1 MGNVNFKTAL
11 TLLTMSQKLDCKK
24 DQNVPLSEDGKKTMK
39 DWKTWYEK
47 LSSGDQEKN
56 REYCQEP
63 CDTYMDGESYSSWKT
78 DTMGYGNCCDIL
90 NLCGGTSGWIIFL
103 IILIVIGCLAAA
115 GAAFYFFYWKRKM
128 GGRDEEEKEVES
140 GEDTTKS
147 GYDIS
152 VDTY

>member
-1 MGNVNFKTAL
+1 MAL
-11 TLLTMSQKLDCKK
+11 NCKDLDAKLDDASKK
-24 DQNVPLSEDGKKTMK
+24 NMKGWKDLYDSLSPEN
-39 DWKTWYEK
+39 
-47 LSSGDQEKN
+47 QEK
-56 REYCQEP
+56 EKAKCEKQCEQYMESDSYGDGET
-63 CDTYMDGESYSSWKT
+63 DTYGYSL
-78 DTMGYGNCCDIL
+78 CCDML
-90 NLCGGTSGWIIFL
+90 SYCGGTSGWVIFL

-128 GGRDEEEKEVES
+128 SGRDEEEKEVES

>member
-1 MGNVNFKTAL
+1 MNQNYGCGTDLNEKADEAGKKHMEELKAKYESFPSEYRENYREF
-11 TLLTMSQKLDCKK
+11 CKK
-24 DQNVPLSEDGKKTMK
+24 PCE
-39 DWKTWYEK
+39 
-47 LSSGDQEKN
+47 
-56 REYCQEP
+56 EYMET
-63 CDTYMDGESYSSWKT
+63 DSYNNGET
-78 DTMGYGNCCDIL
+78 DTVGYLECCDMFSY
-90 NLCGGTSGWIIFL
+90 CGGTSGWVIFL

-115 GAAFYFFYWKRKM
+115 GAAFWFFYWKRKM

>member
-1 MGNVNFKTAL
+1 
-11 TLLTMSQKLDCKK
+11 MSVCGGKLDMKLNDMAK
-24 DQNVPLSEDGKKTMK
+24 AMMEAGKEKF
-39 DWKTWYEK
+39 DK
-47 LSSGDQEKN
+47 LSSADQEKG
-56 REYCQEP
+56 RENCKKQ
-63 CDTYMDGESYSSWKT
+63 CDSYMETDSYNNGET
-78 DTMGYGNCCDIL
+78 DTIGYSACCDML
-90 NLCGGTSGWIIFL
+90 GFCGGVSGWVIFL

>member
-1 MGNVNFKTAL
+1 
-11 TLLTMSQKLDCKK
+11 MSQTNQCTDDKLYLKPTEFEKKIIKDRYDAASPDQQKLAREGCKK
-24 DQNVPLSEDGKKTMK
+24 YVTHMESDSYN
-39 DWKTWYEK
+39 
-47 LSSGDQEKN
+47 N
-56 REYCQEP
+56 
-63 CDTYMDGESYSSWKT
+63 GET
-78 DTMGYGNCCDIL
+78 DTVGYIGCCDIFGY
-90 NLCGGTSGWIIFL
+90 CGGMSGWVIFL

-115 GAAFYFFYWKRKM
+115 GAAFWFFYWKRKM

>member
-1 MGNVNFKTAL
+1 MNQACGKN
-11 TLLTMSQKLDCKK
+11 MDQKLNDLEQEGFKLFKAMFDEFPPEAKEKIRGNCKK
-24 DQNVPLSEDGKKTMK
+24 
-39 DWKTWYEK
+39 
-47 LSSGDQEKN
+47 
-56 REYCQEP
+56 P
-63 CDTYMDGESYSSWKT
+63 CESYMESDSYNNGET
-78 DTMGYGNCCDIL
+78 DTAGYYGCCNTL
-90 NLCGGTSGWIIFL
+90 GFCGGMSGWVIFL

-115 GAAFYFFYWKRKM
+115 GTAFYFFYWKRKM

>member
-1 MGNVNFKTAL
+1 M
-11 TLLTMSQKLDCKK
+11 
-24 DQNVPLSEDGKKTMK
+24 E
-39 DWKTWYEK
+39 
-47 LSSGDQEKN
+47 GDSYKN
-56 REYCQEP
+56 GDT
-63 CDTYMDGESYSSWKT
+63 DTYGYYS
-78 DTMGYGNCCDIL
+78 CCEAFEY
-90 NLCGGTSGWIIFL
+90 CGGTSGWVIFL

-115 GAAFYFFYWKRKM
+115 GAAFWFFYWKRKM